1 MIDVGGEWG
10 GDEFVLPTV
19 LCGRQLSVGS
29 ATDNM

>member
-19 LCGRQLSVGS
+19 PVLCGREL
-29 ATDNM
+29 TDNL